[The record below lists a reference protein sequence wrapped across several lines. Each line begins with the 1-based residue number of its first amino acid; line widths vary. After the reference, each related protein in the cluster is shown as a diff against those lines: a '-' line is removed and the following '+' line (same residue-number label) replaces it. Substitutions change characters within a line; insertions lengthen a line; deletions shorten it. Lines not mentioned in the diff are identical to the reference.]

1 MTGLIHATGLHAEL
15 GGSLVLKNADLLLDQ
30 GQFLAVIGPN
40 GAGKSSLLRAV
51 LRLLPIQSGR
61 IEICGQDVSG
71 LAPQKLSHFLSY
83 IPQGH
88 IAHWPLDVETL
99 VALGRRQKHHVFEK
113 LRDEDHDAIEKALR
127 AVGLQAFRKRPLSTL
142 SGGEKARAFIARAL
156 ASQARILMVDE
167 PVAALDPRHQLQV
180 MGLLKDLCSDH
191 DIGVVSVLHE
201 LHLAT
206 RYCDA
211 FLLVNEGMTQLIG
224 YGELPSNVDTIE
236 RVFGIKVQNLPQG
249 GYGAVGFR

>member
-1 MTGLIHATGLHAEL
+1 MTPLIHATGLHAEL
-15 GGSLVLKNADLLLDQ
+15 GGTPVLQNANLSLEE

-40 GAGKSSLLRAV
+40 GAGKSSLLRVV
-51 LRLLPIQSGR
+51 LRLLPLRSGCV
-61 IEICGQDVSG
+61 EICGQDVSQ
-71 LAPQKLSHFLSY
+71 LAPQKFSHLVAY

-99 VALGRRQKHHVFEK
+99 VALGRRQKHHIFER
-113 LRDEDHDAIEKALR
+113 LQDHDHDAIEKALHD
-127 AVGLQAFRKRPLSTL
+127 VGMQGFRKRPLSTL

-167 PVAALDPRHQLQV
+167 PVAALDPRHQIQV
-180 MGLLKDLCSDH
+180 MNLLKSLCSDH
-191 DIGVVSVLHE
+191 GIGVVSVLHE

-211 FLLVNEGMTQLIG
+211 FLLVNEGVTQLIKG
-224 YGELPSNVDTIE
+224 NELPSHIHIIE
-236 RVFGIKVQNLPQG
+236 EIFGIEVQNLPQG
-249 GYGAVGFR
+249 GFAPLGLR